1 MYTLWPFS
9 INWIN
14 QHHHHHHHWL
24 GREFRDFLNSLDDLH
39 EYLRLSY
46 PRLRP
51 PSYFCDNESQH
62 GLILHYRTKRNFL
75 LWYTVGQIIQV
86 AKVFYST
93 DVEIEL
99 LSEKQE
105 INEFHFILKLRFD
118 NQAFLQRPLNRLLG
132 HEEKPIFERHE
143 RRCASAMWYA
153 DLHSTSGNVGC
164 PFKKSFDINPIPGL
178 FVNDFPPVTM
188 ETFLDIFPFS
198 IIYDSSMTIQKT
210 GNCLQVWIQCQWK
223 TFN

>member
-1 MYTLWPFS
+1 MYGLLIENISQYIQERYGMDKWNEIRRLAQIEENSFNTHTIYPDVYTKNIIDKACQVLKLTEKQFLIKVGES
-9 INWIN
+9 FVIFIGRYGYDIILSA
-14 QHHHHHHHWL
+14 L

-118 NQAFLQRPLNRLLG
+118 NQAFPSKTI
-132 HEEKPIFERHE
+132 E
-143 RRCASAMWYA
+143 
-153 DLHSTSGNVGC
+153 
-164 PFKKSFDINPIPGL
+164 
-178 FVNDFPPVTM
+178 
-188 ETFLDIFPFS
+188 S
-198 IIYDSSMTIQKT
+198 IAWS
-210 GNCLQVWIQCQWK
+210 
-223 TFN
+223 